1 MSFSNFFSL
10 DRVGWMFILFALLY
24 GIIKHVLYF
33 FRLKTTGTVVAFRK
47 DEQEDTYAPIV
58 EFSVEGKIHRFT
70 HPWQSSPPAFQ
81 LNQVV
86 TVAYLKTKPQFAII
100 DQGMLGIWVVPF
112 IFILIGCFLLFMEFV
127 IR

>member
-1 MSFSNFFSL
+1 MLFSNFFSL
-10 DRVGWMFILFALLY
+10 DRVGWMLILLAILY
-24 GIIKHVLYF
+24 GIIKQILYF
-33 FRLKTTGTVVAFRK
+33 FRLKTTGVVVAFRV

-58 EFSVEGKIHRFT
+58 EFSVAGKIHRFT
-70 HPWQSSPPAFQ
+70 HPWQSSPPSFQ

-86 TVAYLKTKPQFAII
+86 KVAYFKTKPQYAII
-100 DQGMLGIWVVPF
+100 DQGVLGIWVVPF